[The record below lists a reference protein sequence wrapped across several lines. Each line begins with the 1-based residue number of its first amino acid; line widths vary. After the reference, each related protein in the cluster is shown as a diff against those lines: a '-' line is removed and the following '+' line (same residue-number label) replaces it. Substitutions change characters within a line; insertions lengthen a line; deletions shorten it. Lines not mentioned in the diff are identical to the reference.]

1 MRTAFFCI
9 ALCCTT
15 TAFAAPKTTV
25 PGVVIDHVP
34 AATERYIGSPSL
46 AILPDG
52 AYVATHD
59 EFGPKSGQRTG
70 AATRVFR
77 SEDRGK
83 SWKKIADVAPAFWS
97 NLFVHHGALYL
108 LGTTFE
114 YGALVIRRS
123 DDGGHTWT
131 TPDTPGHGLLAA
143 GEYHTAPMPM
153 LEHAGRLWRAV
164 EHAPGP
170 APWGVRFHAAVMS
183 APVDADLLNAAS
195 WAYTNTL
202 ERDPAW
208 LGGTFR
214 AWLEGNAV
222 LTPAG
227 EVVDMLR
234 VDYRPGPELAAV
246 VHIAADGKTAH
257 FDPATDFVAFPGG
270 AKKFSIRYDDKSK
283 RYWSLS
289 NPVQLPRHEGVD
301 PARARNVLALVSS
314 PDLKTWTQHK
324 ILIEHPDVVNHGYQY
339 PDWQFDGRDIVA
351 VVRTAHDDDDG
362 GAHNNHDAN
371 YLTFHRIKNF
381 RKAK

>member
-1 MRTAFFCI
+1 MRHAI
-9 ALCCTT
+9 LLALLC
-15 TAFAAPKTTV
+15 AMPVFAGTKV

-34 AATERYIGSPSL
+34 AATGRYIGSPSI

-70 AATRVFR
+70 AETRVFR
-77 SEDRGK
+77 SENRGK
-83 SWKKIADVAPAFWS
+83 KWTKIADIAPAFWS
-97 NLFVHHGALYL
+97 NLFVHRAALYL

-123 DDGGHTWT
+123 DDGGYTWT
-131 TPDTPGHGLLAA
+131 TPDAPERGLLAA

-164 EHAPGP
+164 EFAPGP
-170 APWGVRFHAAVMS
+170 APWGVRFQAAVMS

-195 WAYTNTL
+195 WTYTNPL
-202 ERDPAW
+202 QRDATW
-208 LGGTFR
+208 LNGTFR
-214 AWLEGNAV
+214 AFLEGNAV

-227 EVVDMLR
+227 EIVDLLR
-234 VDYRPGPELAAV
+234 VDYRPGPELAAM
-246 VHIAADGKTAH
+246 VHISADGKVAS
-257 FDPATDFVAFPGG
+257 FDPAKDFVPFPGG
-270 AKKFSIRYDDKSK
+270 AKKFSIRYDEKSK

-301 PARARNVLALVSS
+301 AAKARNVLALVSS

-324 ILIEHPDVVNHGYQY
+324 ILIEHPDVLHHGYQY
-339 PDWQFDGRDIVA
+339 PDWQFDGKDIVA
-351 VVRTAHDDDDG
+351 AVRTAHDDDAG